1 MTDLLKDW
9 VRDIFIIVTGL
20 CFAEIVIPKGNMKK
34 YLKFV
39 FSIMI
44 LGVVL
49 SPVSYFMEGG
59 YTEEGL
65 LEEYT
70 DHVET
75 FAMAAYEESDRGL
88 EEVQSI
94 QMEEIYKN
102 KIESEVKA
110 AVKGFYPELNIE
122 EVDIFLDSSGS
133 SQEKE
138 PAYLQKIVIKG
149 EETEYVNNI
158 IRCVSQRLGIDDS
171 MVSYEVSEEEH
182 QNE

>member
-1 MTDLLKDW
+1 MTLHFFW
-9 VRDIFIIVTGL
+9 CVY
-20 CFAEIVIPKGNMKK
+20 AE
-34 YLKFV
+34 FC
-39 FSIMI
+39 
-44 LGVVL
+44 
-49 SPVSYFMEGG
+49 
-59 YTEEGL
+59 
-65 LEEYT
+65 
-70 DHVET
+70 
-75 FAMAAYEESDRGL
+75 
-88 EEVQSI
+88 
-94 QMEEIYKN
+94 
-102 KIESEVKA
+102 
-110 AVKGFYPELNIE
+110 E